1 MSSASVQRCNLSSS
15 KPRRTTKS
23 LKLSHNTDEPLLR
36 SRLWLNSHRFVLSVY
51 IILSLVFF
59 SASLSRGY
67 YPSRLEIR
75 SFTTPSQIRSPSSL
89 NALPS
94 DARLAKLVALQPPP
108 IRFDPLTFLPVINPH
123 SHEITACLW
132 APESRLDW
140 VSAWTTEWPGNL
152 YLFSHLSPLTRLC
165 VAYRP
170 DLSPRGDSKAPNV
183 DPFSALSRVGT
194 FSPPS
199 DG

>member
-1 MSSASVQRCNLSSS
+1 MVAARYRELG
-15 KPRRTTKS
+15 TTKS
-23 LKLSHNTDEPLLR
+23 LGSDV
-36 SRLWLNSHRFVLSVY
+36 WLNSHRFGLSVY

-59 SASLSRGY
+59 SVSLSRGY

-75 SFTTPSQIRSPSSL
+75 SFTTPSQIRSPSAL

-108 IRFDPLTFLPVINPH
+108 IHFDPLTYLPVIKPH

-152 YLFSHLSPLTRLC
+152 FSHLSSLDRLH
-165 VAYRP
+165 VAYRS
-170 DLSPRGDSKAPNV
+170 DLSPRGHSKAPNV
-183 DPFSALSRVGT
+183 DSFSALSRVGKI
-194 FSPPS
+194 SPPS